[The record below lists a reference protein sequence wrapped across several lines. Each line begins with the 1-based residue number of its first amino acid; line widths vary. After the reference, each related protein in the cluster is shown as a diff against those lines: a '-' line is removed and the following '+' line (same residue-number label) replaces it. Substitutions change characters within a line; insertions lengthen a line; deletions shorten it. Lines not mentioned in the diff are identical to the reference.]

1 MAILAA
7 AMLAPRPSLS
17 AGLPDCGLMQSDCRD
32 LIGKRLWIVI
42 PNSSPPRCTL
52 RLISAAIW
60 LDLLTLRKLASYL
73 VNAIFIATF
82 IANDFGCLG
91 NEWGG
96 QYFRQ
101 SYLTLTL
108 LSVDKSRLDV
118 SLHQ

>member
-1 MAILAA
+1 VLQF
-7 AMLAPRPSLS
+7 
-17 AGLPDCGLMQSDCRD
+17 G
-32 LIGKRLWIVI
+32 WTY
-42 PNSSPPRCTL
+42 SPLGNWR
-52 RLISAAIW
+52 AN
-60 LDLLTLRKLASYL
+60 L